1 MARKIII
8 AGITLLFLAG
18 AVFAQVDKK
27 RVEDAFHELDTDEM
41 TLRFHNAL
49 NGEPIVGAEIIM
61 AEKETFVTDSA
72 GKFTRPMPEDG
83 YYSVDFSKKGFISA
97 TFEIEIAAGTLV
109 FNQISVSPDL
119 PLGHIRIV
127 VDWGRRPADLDAHLV
142 KRGGYHISYHQMKK
156 AKDGGA
162 KLDRDDRTG
171 LGPETIT
178 ISKVDGKGEYT
189 YYIHDYSN
197 RLNKRNTWLSN
208 SNAHVK
214 VFGNNQLLHVYRVP
228 AGKKGTYWPVLK
240 ILDGGIR
247 MIEQELK
254 TKM

>member
-1 MARKIII
+1 MVRKVSIICVALLI
-8 AGITLLFLAG
+8 LTGTLM
-18 AVFAQVDKK
+18 AQVDKK
-27 RVEDAFHELDTDEM
+27 RVEDAFHELDTGEM

-49 NGEPIVGAEIIM
+49 NGEPIVGAKIVL
-61 AEKETFVTDSA
+61 AEKETFMTDSA

-83 YYSVDFSKKGFISA
+83 YYTVEFSKKGFIPA
-97 TFEIEIAAGTLV
+97 KFEIEIAAGTLV

-119 PLGHIRIV
+119 PLGHIRVV

-142 KRGGYHISYHQMKK
+142 KRGGYHISYHNMKE
-156 AKDGGA
+156 ANDGGA

-178 ISKVDGKGEYT
+178 ISKLDQKGEYT

-197 RLNKRNTWLSN
+197 RLNKGNTWLSN

-228 AGKKGTYWPVLK
+228 GGKKGTYWPVFK
-240 ILDGGIR
+240 IRDGGIKT
-247 MIEQELK
+247 IEQSLK